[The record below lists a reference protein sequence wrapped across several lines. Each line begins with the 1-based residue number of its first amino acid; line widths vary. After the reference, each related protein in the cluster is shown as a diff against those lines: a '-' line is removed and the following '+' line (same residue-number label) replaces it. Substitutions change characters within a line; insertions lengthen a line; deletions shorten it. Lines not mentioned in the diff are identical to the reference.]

1 MGENHIV
8 KIGPFVSTICRPS
21 TALSNSYH
29 FTSGTKED
37 INKYWRNLEHIQY
50 YRYQVRVQHFY
61 SESLHRESV
70 LETPTKLSII
80 PDWCLRDIPFLSLPH
95 PDAFHHGQIF
105 RTEIHQMAKHLVKRE
120 KIEPI
125 NDVKTLVRLGGIV
138 MNGDR
143 ANNNGPGQDTC
154 GQRQFIVRGQD
165 KIFRRVIL
173 RHLTG
178 GSITSFKY

>member
-1 MGENHIV
+1 MVEKNDIAIEHPVLNPFIFNHRNENF
-8 KIGPFVSTICRPS
+8 P
-21 TALSNSYH
+21 
-29 FTSGTKED
+29 E
-37 INKYWRNLEHIQY
+37 
-50 YRYQVRVQHFY
+50 
-61 SESLHRESV
+61 RESI
-70 LETPTKLSII
+70 LESPKKMSVI

-105 RTEIHQMAKHLVKRE
+105 RTEMHQMAKHFVRKE
-120 KIEPI
+120 KNEPI
-125 NDVKTLVRLGGIV
+125 NDVKTLVRLGGII

-143 ANNNGPGQDTC
+143 TDRSNNNGPGQDAC

-178 GSITSFKY
+178 KTMSHGL

>member
-1 MGENHIV
+1 
-8 KIGPFVSTICRPS
+8 
-21 TALSNSYH
+21 
-29 FTSGTKED
+29 
-37 INKYWRNLEHIQY
+37 
-50 YRYQVRVQHFY
+50 
-61 SESLHRESV
+61 
-70 LETPTKLSII
+70 
-80 PDWCLRDIPFLSLPH
+80 
-95 PDAFHHGQIF
+95 
-105 RTEIHQMAKHLVKRE
+105 MAKHFVRRE

-143 ANNNGPGQDTC
+143 TNNNGPGQDAC

-178 GSITSFKY
+178 NNIGHR

>member
-1 MGENHIV
+1 M
-8 KIGPFVSTICRPS
+8 
-21 TALSNSYH
+21 
-29 FTSGTKED
+29 
-37 INKYWRNLEHIQY
+37 
-50 YRYQVRVQHFY
+50 
-61 SESLHRESV
+61 
-70 LETPTKLSII
+70 
-80 PDWCLRDIPFLSLPH
+80 
-95 PDAFHHGQIF
+95 
-105 RTEIHQMAKHLVKRE
+105 HQMAKHFVRRE

-143 ANNNGPGQDTC
+143 TNNNGPGQDAC

-178 GSITSFKY
+178 NLMSHKF